1 MRGAFSVGA
10 GAVTV
15 TVTVTVFSGAFASS
29 RAQAAL
35 NPTIVRIAAAPAVA
49 RRRRVK
55 RSDLIL
61 FSRSAQAVV
70 RPRGSELARRTPS
83 VIMSPDTSV
92 DLDKGAPAR
101 TPHSRC
107 RPLTNRSEVAG
118 EDERP

>member
-1 MRGAFSVGA
+1 MGGVNGFGPGPMRGAFSVGA

-15 TVTVTVFSGAFASS
+15 TVSVTVFSGAFASS

-61 FSRSAQAVV
+61 FSLVPLRRWFVPEGASLLAAPHPSSCH
-70 RPRGSELARRTPS
+70 RIPPWTLIRARRH
-83 VIMSPDTSV
+83 
-92 DLDKGAPAR
+92 AR
-101 TPHSRC
+101 PT
-107 RPLTNRSEVAG
+107 LAAG
-118 EDERP
+118 P

>member
-1 MRGAFSVGA
+1 MGGVNGFGPGPMRGAFSVGA
-10 GAVTV
+10 GAV

-61 FSRSAQAVV
+61 FV
-70 RPRGSELARRTPS
+70 LS
-83 VIMSPDTSV
+83 VPQ
-92 DLDKGAPAR
+92 L
-101 TPHSRC
+101 
-107 RPLTNRSEVAG
+107 
-118 EDERP
+118 

>member
-1 MRGAFSVGA
+1 MGGVNGFGPGPMRGAFSVGA

-35 NPTIVRIAAAPAVA
+35 NTTIVRTAAAPAVA

-61 FSRSAQAVV
+61 FVLSVPQLLSQLSPSIITAVTKLT
-70 RPRGSELARRTPS
+70 RGS
-83 VIMSPDTSV
+83 IW
-92 DLDKGAPAR
+92 
-101 TPHSRC
+101 
-107 RPLTNRSEVAG
+107 
-118 EDERP
+118 